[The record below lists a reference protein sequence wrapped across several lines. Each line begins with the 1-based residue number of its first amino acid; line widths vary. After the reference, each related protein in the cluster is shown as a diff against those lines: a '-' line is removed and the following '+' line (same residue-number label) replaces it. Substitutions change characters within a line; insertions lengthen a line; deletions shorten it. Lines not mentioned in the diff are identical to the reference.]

1 MPEFRRIM
9 DFGEGIYHALTGR
22 SPRSAERQSTQQKA
36 QELMKRHG
44 STRRVAEIV
53 GASQRTVQRW
63 LKGTQEAKR
72 GSTKQGLDAAQRAAR
87 ITPGRAAKFAG
98 SARAPEPGATGTGG
112 LSIFGEIKVSDDI
125 RTRWIHPGTRI
136 PAGALDNIADIIA
149 RQGPEAAAAQ
159 LNRLISN
166 HYVNG
171 MSVLTVEVI
180 EFD

>member
-9 DFGEGIYHALTGR
+9 GFGEGIYQALTGK
-22 SPRSAERQSTQQKA
+22 SPRSAERQNTQQKA

-72 GSTKQGLDAAQRAAR
+72 SNTKAALDSAQRAAR
-87 ITPGRAAKFAG
+87 ITPGRASKFAG
-98 SARAPEPGATGTGG
+98 SARAPEAGAAGAGG
-112 LSIFGEIKVSDDI
+112 LSIYGEIKVSDDI
-125 RTRWIHPGTRI
+125 RWRWIHPGTKI
-136 PAGALDNIADIIA
+136 PAGALDNLAEIVA

-159 LNRLISN
+159 VNNLIST
-166 HYVNG
+166 HYVPG
-171 MSVLTVEVI
+171 MRVLQVEAI